1 MTLVECCKLA
11 QDITCVPITILQTA
25 VERAEFCSHHQFHP
39 IQEYLL
45 PHNIE
50 LFLEGLSS
58 NEIVSVTDLFQLKL
72 LFFRVSSVPVA
83 IGPFCTEFFSL
94 NDCERLL
101 QQLNLKNFS
110 PSDLLAHRGQLSVSS
125 EAHQRHIIHC
135 LFHSMKI
142 PVPEEIRE
150 VNYTTKN
157 INTTFQ
163 DAESNISY
171 AELVEQR
178 YELEASL
185 MKAVEQGDVVKALE
199 SWTKLHNSV
208 TSLNH
213 LRLGQTLEGAR
224 ISASVTRTVIR
235 IGAIHAGIPPVVNDH
250 LSAISST
257 IIRNCHTIDEINQEH
272 ERLIR
277 EYCQTIRRKST
288 AGYSNLTV
296 SVLYYLD
303 HSYAQTITMQN
314 MSEELEVPASRIIS
328 QFKKDVGITPLAYL
342 NRLRMQHAAHS
353 LAHSKMPIHEVAASV
368 GIMDANYFVKRFKA
382 EFHDTPSDYRMKY
395 SL

>member
-1 MTLVECCKLA
+1 MTLTECCKLA
-11 QDITCVPITILQTA
+11 QDIARVPITILQTA
-25 VERAEFCSHHQFHP
+25 VGRAEFCAQHQFHP

-45 PHNIE
+45 PPRIE
-50 LFLEGLSS
+50 LLLEGISS
-58 NEIVSVTDLFQLKL
+58 NEIVSVTDLFQMKL
-72 LFFRVSSVPVA
+72 LFFRVGTVPVV

-94 NDCERLL
+94 NDCENLL
-101 QQLNLKNFS
+101 RQLNLKNLS
-110 PSDLLAHRGQLSVSS
+110 PSDLLAHRGQLPVSS
-125 EAHQRHIIHC
+125 EAHQRHIVHC
-135 LFHSMKI
+135 LFHSMEM

-150 VNYTTKN
+150 INYTAQN
-157 INTTFQ
+157 ISTTFQ
-163 DAESNISY
+163 DVESNVSY

-178 YELEASL
+178 YALEASL
-185 MKAVEQGDVVKALE
+185 MNAIEQGDVVGALE

-250 LSAISST
+250 ISAISST

-277 EYCQTIRRKST
+277 EYCQTIRRKLT

-296 SVLYYLD
+296 SVLYYLE
-303 HSYAQTITMQN
+303 HSYGQTITMQSI
-314 MSEELEVPASRIIS
+314 SEELEAPVSRIVS
-328 QFKKDVGITPLAYL
+328 LFKKEVGITPLAYL

-382 EFHDTPSDYRMKY
+382 EFHDTPSEYRAKY

>member
-1 MTLVECCKLA
+1 MTLSECCELA
-11 QDITCVPITILQTA
+11 QDIARVPITILQTT
-25 VERAEFCSHHQFHP
+25 VGRAEFCAQHQFHP

-45 PHNIE
+45 PHRIE
-50 LFLEGLSS
+50 LLLEGINS
-58 NEIVSVTDLFQLKL
+58 NEIVSVTDLFQIKL
-72 LFFRVSSVPVA
+72 LFFRMGTVPVVV
-83 IGPFCTEFFSL
+83 GPFCTEFFSL
-94 NDCERLL
+94 NDCENLL
-101 QQLNLKNFS
+101 RQLNLKNLS
-110 PSDLLAHRGQLSVSS
+110 PSDLLAHRGQLPVSS
-125 EAHQRHIIHC
+125 EAHQRHIVHC
-135 LFHSMKI
+135 LFHSMEM

-150 VNYTTKN
+150 INYTAQN
-157 INTTFQ
+157 ISTTFQ
-163 DAESNISY
+163 DVESNVSY

-178 YELEASL
+178 YALEASL
-185 MKAVEQGDVVKALE
+185 MNAIEQGNVVGALE

-208 TSLNH
+208 TFLNH

-235 IGAIHAGIPPVVNDH
+235 IGAIHAGIPPVVNDQ

-277 EYCQTIRRKST
+277 EYCQTIRRKLT

-303 HSYAQTITMQN
+303 HSYAQTITMQSI
-314 MSEELEVPASRIIS
+314 SEELEAPVSRIVS
-328 QFKKDVGITPLAYL
+328 LFKKEVGITPLAYL

-368 GIMDANYFVKRFKA
+368 GVMDANYFVKRFKA
-382 EFHDTPSDYRMKY
+382 EFHETPSEYRAKY
-395 SL
+395 AL